1 MKMKRFI
8 AVQIGARHSYAVPS
22 ILEKAGILETFYTDT
37 VGNAGL
43 EGKALNL
50 IPKSLVRG
58 SLENLLGRNLPNN
71 LLSKTST
78 FPFLSLVHLFK
89 KSLAGSNSRKNALLF
104 TDFGE
109 QLGKAIAKQGFG
121 EATHYFSMFG
131 ECTPALRYAKEN
143 GLTTVTEIFIVL
155 NAHYIVEKERAKYPK
170 LETSLDQDLIEAGFT
185 WIREVCSLSDFIIAP
200 SLAVKED
207 LVKNFDVLPDRCF
220 VVPYS
225 VKDTWFEKNNLP
237 NKGRILMVGTA
248 DLRKGIHILGM
259 AAQKLK
265 PKNYEFRIAGN
276 VSESVKN
283 SHITNSLNFLG
294 RIPREK
300 IQNEYLNAD
309 IFVLPSFAEGSASS
323 TYEALACGLPVIT
336 TQASG
341 SVVRNGIEGF
351 IVPEG
356 DARALAD
363 RIEELVENRELRD
376 RMAIAARER
385 AKDYTWEKY
394 AERLNAVFQSV

>member
-1 MKMKRFI
+1 MKLFI

-22 ILEKAGILETFYTDT
+22 ILEKAGILETFYTDA

-43 EGKALNL
+43 EGKVLNL
-50 IPKSLVRG
+50 IPKSLVR
-58 SLENLLGRNLPNN
+58 SPLENLSGRNLPTN
-71 LLSKTST
+71 LINKTST
-78 FPFLSLVHLFK
+78 FPLLTLNYILQK
-89 KSLAGSNSRKNALLF
+89 RLAGADLRRNAKIF
-104 TDFGE
+104 ANFGE
-109 QLGKAIAKQGFG
+109 QLGKAIVKQGFG
-121 EATHYFSMFG
+121 GATHYFSMFG
-131 ECTPALRYAKEN
+131 ECTPALRHAKEK
-143 GLTTVTEIFIVL
+143 GLTTVTEIFILL
-155 NAHYIVEKERAKYPK
+155 NSHYIVEKERAKYPE
-170 LETSLDQDLIEAGFT
+170 LETTPDQDLVDDAFV
-185 WIREVCSLSDFIIAP
+185 WLREVCSLSDWLIAP

-225 VKDTWFEKNNLP
+225 IKDTWFENNNIP
-237 NKGRILMVGTA
+237 NKGKILMVGTA
-248 DLRKGIHILGM
+248 DLRKGIHILGI

-276 VSESVKN
+276 VSESIKH
-283 SHITNSLNFLG
+283 SHLTESLNFLG

-309 IFVLPSFAEGSASS
+309 VFVLPSFAEGSASA

-341 SVVRNGIEGF
+341 SVIRDGIEGF

-356 DARALAD
+356 DAQALAD

-376 RMAIAARER
+376 RMAISARER
-385 AKDYTWEKY
+385 AKDYTWDKY
-394 AERLNAVFQSV
+394 AERLDAVFQSV